1 MKRLHTLLLAGF
13 LAAGPAA
20 AQPVTLINVFE
31 VPAGRLDE
39 AVRYWEA
46 ARDILVTQ
54 PGYVSTRLHQAI
66 TPDARFQLINVAVW
80 ESPAAFAAAM
90 QRMQQGLR
98 VPPPEGL
105 RFSPA
110 LYRVIRE

>member
-1 MKRLHTLLLAGF
+1 MTRLAALCLAGL

-31 VPAGRLDE
+31 VPPGRLE
-39 AVRYWEA
+39 ETIRFWEA
-46 ARDILVTQ
+46 ARDFLAGQ

-66 TPDARFQLINVAVW
+66 TPDARFQLINVGVW
-80 ESPAAFAAAM
+80 ESEAAYAAATGRIP
-90 QRMQQGLR
+90 QAVR

-105 RFSPA
+105 RFTAA
-110 LYRVIRE
+110 LFRVVRE